1 MPGTKHFLW
10 FCLIVS
16 QKLLLFDQLY
26 FLATTLESGI
36 NVPLVYYFFEIF
48 SRGYGLITDLKDLKE
63 YFPNLLESALLHQI
77 FVF

>member
-26 FLATTLESGI
+26 FLATTLEPGI
-36 NVPLVYYFFEIF
+36 NTPLHLLIFEKF
-48 SRGYGLITDLKDLKE
+48 SRGYGLITDLK
-63 YFPNLLESALLHQI
+63 NLN
-77 FVF
+77 FTT